1 MSTLKMSEFRAKL
14 LAAIETAQSEA
25 VTVMRG
31 RKPAAVLVSPERY
44 EELMDALEERDD
56 IAAVD
61 AALAEGGEPIPWDQ
75 VMRDLG
81 WTT

>member
-1 MSTLKMSEFRAKL
+1 MTDFRANL
-14 LAAIETAQSEA
+14 LEAIKTSKIEA
-25 VTVMRG
+25 VTVMRN

-44 EELMDALEERDD
+44 EELMDALEERED

-81 WTT
+81 WTA